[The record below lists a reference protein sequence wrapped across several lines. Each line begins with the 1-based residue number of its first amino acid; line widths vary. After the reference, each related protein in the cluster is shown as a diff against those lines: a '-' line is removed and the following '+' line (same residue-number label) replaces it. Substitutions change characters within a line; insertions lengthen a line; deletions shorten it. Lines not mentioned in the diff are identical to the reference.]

1 MWPYIFGGSALLV
14 LALIWLVHNV
24 SNKQVSKWHK
34 LMLIYF
40 WFLSFFPLILI
51 PTEVVL
57 KIKEGGAA
65 LTSSVTK
72 KELEIQR
79 NQSMYEAVDVPGFIT
94 NHTQQVSA
102 LLPDSQSN
110 INDSLDLKIGQD
122 RTVEDSLGD
131 IARKEEEL
139 TNKTNSKIYNKDQQ
153 NARRLE
159 EMDVYNNDIE
169 EPPGEWHNSDVNLN
183 GKWKSSNFFNYI
195 MTHKNDHFLYE
206 LWLAYYFC
214 TFLNGWLLL
223 PLVVYYFLSGEFYF
237 KTKLLDS
244 AKYNLKYY
252 LVMAI
257 IMVIIL
263 LILVFKQQNLK
274 DVFRVSLSV
283 YNSVLYAV
291 FLVSMAHGV
300 ARLPAKYFQ
309 TKSVQQMYTHQVD
322 TFLRKKRKY
331 SEIVL
336 SMNKFYFILQA
347 LDEVTIDKYDKEKRI
362 MYEIF
367 DQVKLVGLDH
377 KDRLKLKEDKH
388 LKAPSKN
395 LKNLVSLHYQI
406 IKLNYQL
413 QLHRA
418 YVFQNLKQLIQ
429 LNRLSNRL
437 FNTEIHFR
445 ENEFKDLNVESLDK
459 RGCLFRCIPSLERS
473 FYTKLRP
480 CSRMSLC
487 IFLGLSSLLVIVVE
501 TCGCFMEKQIVGTI
515 KKIGNS
521 PIGIIVIVFFIAY
534 LAFSAYYF
542 FFRFNVFGVV
552 GIKRGKKSNVYSLF
566 YSTSMFVYLTY
577 PICINVFHLFIGEEN
592 TCFEQALGKQ
602 ELASIGPI
610 SLFTLA
616 PFIIVCVVILTAF
629 NVFGKILQKIG
640 IGVENISDTQL
651 SHEELEA
658 LQGKL
663 NEEVVETLEDYN
675 EYQHALYRLGR
686 SQNVIDRFI

>member
-1 MWPYIFGGSALLV
+1 MWPYIFGGSAVLV

-65 LTSSVTK
+65 LTSSVTR
-72 KELEIQR
+72 KELQIEQ
-79 NQSMYEAVDVPGFIT
+79 NQSMYEAVDVPEMEFT
-94 NHTQQVSA
+94 HEQKVSQ

-110 INDSLDLKIGQD
+110 INQMDFKIEQD
-122 RTVEDSLGD
+122 HSQS
-131 IARKEEEL
+131 IAVIPEEKEMDQSM
-139 TNKTNSKIYNKDQQ
+139 NKTNSKIYGKEHKNERKLQGLSDHGT
-153 NARRLE
+153 E
-159 EMDVYNNDIE
+159 IE
-169 EPPGEWHNSDVNLN
+169 EPPEGWQSPETNSNP
-183 GKWKSSNFFNYI
+183 KWKSSNFFNYI
-195 MTHKNDHFLYE
+195 MTHQNDHFLYE

-257 IMVIIL
+257 IMVVIL

-300 ARLPAKYFQ
+300 ARLPAKYFH

-377 KDRLKLKEDKH
+377 KERLKLKEDKH
-388 LKAPSKN
+388 LKASNKN

-418 YVFQNLKQLIQ
+418 YVFQNLQQLVR

-437 FNTEIHFR
+437 FNTDIHFR
-445 ENEFKDLNVESLDK
+445 ESEFKDLNVESLVK
-459 RGCLFRCIPSLERS
+459 RGCMFRCIPSLEKP

-501 TCGCFMEKQIVGTI
+501 TCGCFMEKQIVGII

-521 PIGIIVIVFFIAY
+521 PVGIIVIVFFIAY

-602 ELASIGPI
+602 ELASIGKV

-640 IGVENISDTQL
+640 IGMENATDTQL
-651 SHEELEA
+651 SDEELEA

-663 NEEVVETLEDYN
+663 NDEVIETLEDYN